1 MNVIDKSCRRQIIT
15 KSIIKGTMLLTCAG
29 PPSRV
34 QDHRSGLWQGLLTKN
49 DLQSAS
55 GATDQNTIDLL
66 EKQDLALSSERRAS
80 DIQSSS
86 SMPNKANF
94 YIAVHWEFIRVSME
108 FCFYFSFFF
117 WIYPHIC
124 PEWVVILAKFRVPED
139 YIYSISST
147 DIGYVLAVKHTVLR
161 CPWPSRVCCIWYVFP
176 FCLPF
181 PRAMASPQI
190 NWTYTAPCATNH
202 VCIMYFLFSLPFPHT
217 LAYSQTYW
225 TSYSPVLLTHYN

>member
-1 MNVIDKSCRRQIIT
+1 M
-15 KSIIKGTMLLTCAG
+15 KGEHQTFRAAAAC
-29 PPSRV
+29 
-34 QDHRSGLWQGLLTKN
+34 LTKQIST
-49 DLQSAS
+49 LPSSAS
-55 GATDQNTIDLL
+55 LFG
-66 EKQDLALSSERRAS
+66 LAW
-80 DIQSSS
+80 
-86 SMPNKANF
+86 NF
-94 YIAVHWEFIRVSME
+94 VSTLP
-108 FCFYFSFFF
+108 FF

-124 PEWVVILAKFRVPED
+124 PEWVVIPAKFRVPED
-139 YIYSISST
+139 YIYSRSST

-181 PRAMASPQI
+181 PQAMASPQI

-202 VCIMYFLFSLPFPHT
+202 VCIMFFLFSLPFPHT